1 MNNLSSCC
9 GLVDAKI
16 RASDKDLPVLGL
28 LSSQFHQVVHWWG
41 QGLKRNLIY
50 LHNLHHLLEIGA
62 TEWF

>member
-1 MNNLSSCC
+1 MEISIAWTVNS
-9 GLVDAKI
+9 
-16 RASDKDLPVLGL
+16 VLGL

-41 QGLKRNLIY
+41 RGLKRNLIY